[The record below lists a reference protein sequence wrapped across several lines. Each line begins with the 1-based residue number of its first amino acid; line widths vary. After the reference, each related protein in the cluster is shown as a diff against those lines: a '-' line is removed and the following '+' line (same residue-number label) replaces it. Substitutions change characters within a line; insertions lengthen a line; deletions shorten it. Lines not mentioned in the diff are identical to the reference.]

1 MLIKIIVILLF
12 GLILYSLGKALF
24 FLRDSRSSTQ
34 TAKALT
40 WRISLSL
47 GVFVFLLMAFLL
59 GWIKP
64 HGLGS
69 IMPTAQH
76 IENTASK

>member
-1 MLIKIIVILLF
+1 MLIKLIVILLF

-24 FLRDSRSSTQ
+24 FLRDGQKSLQ

-47 GVFVFLLMAFLL
+47 CVFAFLLLAFLL

-64 HGLGS
+64 HNFAS
-69 IMPTAQH
+69 TMPSAQKL
-76 IENTASK
+76 EKKTSK